1 MEGTHSISLSL
12 GSRCAFTM
20 ATTNPWLM
28 VTVVVVGMVC
38 VTVIAVKK
46 LDGDSKKKK

>member
-12 GSRCAFTM
+12 GSLWGLTM
-20 ATTNPWLM
+20 ATTNPWLI
-28 VTVVVVGMVC
+28 VAVVGMVC

-46 LDGDSKKKK
+46 FDGDSKKQK

>member
-12 GSRCAFTM
+12 GSLWGQLTM
-20 ATTNPWLM
+20 ATTNPWLI
-28 VTVVVVGMVC
+28 VAVVGIVC

-46 LDGDSKKKK
+46 LDGDSKKQK